1 MLWFLRLFAAFRSV
15 LMERARLEAEVET
28 LREALDVER
37 TRTREL
43 QEELIGTLKRTV
55 DSLARQATGRN
66 VFERASAPVEADAT
80 ESAPRPIQKPVV
92 RQRAQNHAA
101 IDTWLNEQRRK
112 ADEAVASLSVPA
124 AG

>member
-28 LREALDVER
+28 LREALEAER
-37 TRTREL
+37 QRNRGL
-43 QEELIGTLKRTV
+43 HDELIETLKRTV

-66 VFERASAPVEADAT
+66 VFERASVPIDT
-80 ESAPRPIQKPVV
+80 ETPEPTPRPIQKPVV
-92 RQRAQNHAA
+92 RQRAQNHAV
-101 IDTWLNEQRRK
+101 IDNWLNEQRRK
-112 ADEAVASLSVPA
+112 ADEAVASLSAPM